1 MNALAAMVR
10 KTALLVAAFF
20 VLSGTP
26 GCHNDPARVED
37 VRPVRTLTVGAPVN
51 TTGATY
57 SGEIKA
63 RREDALGFQ
72 IAGRI
77 QQRLV
82 EVDDNVAAGAPLMR
96 LDPIDAT
103 LSAQAALAQVDSAH
117 ARFAQLKAE
126 LARNQ
131 ALAEK
136 NFVGKS
142 QLEKAQLDLDTAE
155 QSLKAARANYHVAAN
170 QAGYTSLTASAEGV
184 VTAIDVEVGRVVQAG
199 QVVIHIA
206 EHGEREL
213 VVSIPESRVDELR
226 NARGLSI
233 ELWADSSKHYGG
245 RLRELAP
252 DTDSITRT
260 YAARISVLEPDA
272 AVRLGMT
279 ARLTVDLATPEG
291 FHKLPLT
298 AIYDSDGAPRVWI
311 LDPKTS
317 RVAQRAVTLAQLQKN
332 AALVSAGLSDQ
343 DVVVTAGVNLLH
355 DGQRVRIAES
365 QTNAAPEP
373 PTR

>member
-1 MNALAAMVR
+1 MNLCNPRVMIIGGRVDASATETFR
-10 KTALLVAAFF
+10 QTAPFIAVLVLTLVF
-20 VLSGTP
+20 S

-155 QSLKAARANYHVAAN
+155 QSLNAARANYHVSAN
-170 QAGYTSLTASAEGV
+170 QAAYTSLTANAEGV
-184 VTAIDVEVGRVVQAG
+184 DTAIDVYAGRPVQAWHVG
-199 QVVIHIA
+199 
-206 EHGEREL
+206 
-213 VVSIPESRVDELR
+213 
-226 NARGLSI
+226 
-233 ELWADSSKHYGG
+233 
-245 RLRELAP
+245 
-252 DTDSITRT
+252 
-260 YAARISVLEPDA
+260 
-272 AVRLGMT
+272 
-279 ARLTVDLATPEG
+279 
-291 FHKLPLT
+291 
-298 AIYDSDGAPRVWI
+298 
-311 LDPKTS
+311 
-317 RVAQRAVTLAQLQKN
+317 
-332 AALVSAGLSDQ
+332 
-343 DVVVTAGVNLLH
+343 
-355 DGQRVRIAES
+355 
-365 QTNAAPEP
+365 
-373 PTR
+373 

>member
-155 QSLKAARANYHVAAN
+155 QSLNAARANYHVAAN